1 MKSNERSGDLVK
13 FFTYLILVIL
23 INVAGFTLFL
33 RADLTS
39 NSVYSLS
46 DASKKVVSTL
56 EEPLTI
62 YVFFT
67 KNLPAPY
74 NSVEKYL
81 HDLLDEY
88 ALSGNRYFNYKFYD
102 VSLQQL

>member
-1 MKSNERSGDLVK
+1 MTSNERSGDLVK
-13 FFTYLILVIL
+13 FFIYLIVVIL
-23 INVAGFTLFL
+23 INVAGFTLYF

-39 NSVYSLS
+39 NRVYSLS
-46 DASKKVVSTL
+46 GVSKKVVSTL
-56 EEPLTI
+56 EDPLTI

-81 HDLLDEY
+81 HDLLEEY
-88 ALSGNRYFNYKFYD
+88 ALSGNR
-102 VSLQQL
+102 LW

>member
-1 MKSNERSGDLVK
+1 MTSNERSGDLVK
-13 FFTYLILVIL
+13 FFIYLIVVIL
-23 INVAGFTLFL
+23 INIAGFTLFL
-33 RADLTS
+33 RVDLTS
-39 NSVYSLS
+39 NKVYSLS
-46 DASKKVVSTL
+46 RVSKEVVSTL

-81 HDLLDEY
+81 HDLLEEY
-88 ALSGNRYFNYKFYD
+88 ALSGNRYFNYKFF
-102 VSLQQL
+102 

>member
-1 MKSNERSGDLVK
+1 MTSNERSGDLVK
-13 FFTYLILVIL
+13 FCIYLIVVIL
-23 INVAGFTLFL
+23 INIAGFTLFL
-33 RADLTS
+33 RVDLTS
-39 NSVYSLS
+39 NKVYSLS
-46 DASKKVVSTL
+46 RVSKEVVSTL

-81 HDLLDEY
+81 
-88 ALSGNRYFNYKFYD
+88 
-102 VSLQQL
+102 